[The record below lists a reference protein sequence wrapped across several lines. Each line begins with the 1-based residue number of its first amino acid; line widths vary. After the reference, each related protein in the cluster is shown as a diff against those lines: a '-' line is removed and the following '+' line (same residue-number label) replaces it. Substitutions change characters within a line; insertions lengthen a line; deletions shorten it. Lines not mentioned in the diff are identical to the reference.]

1 MAQETR
7 STPLVLSEENPVIGR
22 ATVKA
27 FILDQTPGDE
37 KFLYAVELESQ
48 FWALGKDG
56 KPMLL
61 TKRKGKGHLGGRVE
75 ESEEEY
81 LEALRKNPTLKKRGI
96 NIDEILSRVE
106 EKERD
111 YVIALIR
118 EIEEESGIPPEYF
131 MTKIDL
137 RITWKRSSGAD
148 NHEWI
153 LYFVD
158 GRGLQEHVN
167 RKAIKDP
174 KLIKLLGTNKV
185 GWARFRDFG
194 LQKTVFAP
202 RDREERNAREE
213 AGDVWFYTGH
223 TVGMCAMLLMIGRR
237 DLFELTITQMSHGQF
252 FTRPMLE
259 MLTDRGEDDLIIR
272 RLRWNRFIPG
282 EKLARRIIRH
292 LLALGREPL
301 LHALTVREA
310 SYHKLRQEE
319 IEERG
324 FTSGLYDSSSQV
336 AGQAEALEPV
346 ESSLLGEAPDPEDE
360 DPFFAD
366 LKERALRGF

>member
-1 MAQETR
+1 MAQTR
-7 STPLVLSEENPVIGR
+7 STPAVPSEEKPVIGR

-27 FILDQTPGDE
+27 FILDQTPNDE
-37 KFLYAVELESQ
+37 KFLYAVEREST

-56 KPMLL
+56 NPMPLI
-61 TKRKGKGHLGGRVE
+61 KRKGKGHLGGRVE
-75 ESEEEY
+75 ESEDEY
-81 LEALRKNPTLKKRGI
+81 LETLRKNLALAKRGI
-96 NIDEILSRVE
+96 EIDEILSRVE
-106 EKERD
+106 EKEHD

-137 RITWKRSSGAD
+137 RVTWKRSSGAD

-158 GRGLQEHVN
+158 GQDLQEHVN
-167 RKAIKDP
+167 RMAIKDT

-202 RDREERNAREE
+202 RDREERNMREE

-237 DLFELTITQMSHGQF
+237 DLFELAIAQMSHGQF

-259 MLTDRGEDDLIIR
+259 MLTDRGEDAFIIR
-272 RLRWNRFIPG
+272 RLRWDRFIPG

-301 LHALTVREA
+301 LHALTVRDA
-310 SYHKLRQEE
+310 SYHKLLKEE

-324 FTSGLYDSSSQV
+324 FTLGLYDTASQV

-346 ESSLLGEAPDPEDE
+346 ESSILGETPDPEDE